1 MTAAVA
7 DPSYGARFASV
18 DPAGGAPHPAT
29 PLGEADDATV
39 AAGFRAGDE
48 LCLAEAYRRWSAL
61 VHTLALRSLG
71 STADAED
78 VTQQVFVAAWRG
90 RERFDP
96 SSGTLAGWLVGVT
109 RHKTADAWAARE
121 RERRVAAVTAEQVTA
136 EPVTTPVEAVA
147 DQVVVADELAR
158 LGQPQRRILELAFYR
173 DLTHG
178 QIAAELGLPLGTV
191 KSHIRRSLE
200 RLRAR
205 LEVDGAAL

>member
-1 MTAAVA
+1 VN
-7 DPSYGARFASV
+7 RHASDSRV
-18 DPAGGAPHPAT
+18 PEAPPA
-29 PLGEADDATV
+29 EADDATV

-48 LCLAEAYRRWSAL
+48 RYLAEAYRRWSAL

-71 STADAED
+71 NASDAED

-90 RERFDP
+90 RDRFDP
-96 SSGTLAGWLVGVT
+96 STGTLAGWLVGVT

-121 RERRVAAVTAEQVTA
+121 RERRVAAVAAEQVTE
-136 EPVTTPVEAVA
+136 EPATAPVDAVA
-147 DQVVVADELAR
+147 DQVVVADELSK

-200 RLRAR
+200 RLRTR